1 MTISFSMQ
9 IKIPN
14 RKAITKLGNVDIS
27 RLLPFGTPVEVDLT
41 VKELIREAGSDG
53 GCIMATCNGIMEDL
67 PGFVLMDGRNVAPW
81 TSVRN
86 LNAVT
91 EAARKYGSF

>member
-14 RKAITKLGNVDIS
+14 RKEITKLGNVDIS

-41 VKELIREAGSDG
+41 VKELIRAAGSDG
-53 GCIMATCNGIMEDL
+53 GCIMTTCNGIMEDV